1 MKVQVNCIFILFCFT
16 MTIRVVILSRW
27 DLGGFNA
34 NAFLFYTREDAITYA
49 QELLSDEYEQNELR
63 EEDFRQ
69 KSDEYIK
76 YIDDFGTYGFEI
88 LVEPKQISK

>member
-1 MKVQVNCIFILFCFT
+1 

-27 DLGGFNA
+27 DLGGFSA
-34 NAFLFYTREDAITYA
+34 NAFLFHTREDAITYA
-49 QELLSDEYEQNELR
+49 QELLSEEYEQNELR

-76 YIDDFGTYGFEI
+76 YIDDFGTYWFEI
-88 LVEPKQISK
+88 LVESKQISK